1 MVKEK
6 LTLDEQIAHMERK
19 GIKFGI
25 IAQKEAKEI
34 LSGKTYYFKLKSYA
48 KIYPKDA
55 QGLYQGLEFAYM
67 YEISKMDVAFRNF
80 ILTTALAIEHLT
92 KTALLNAFNT
102 SNEDG
107 YSIVERFLQA
117 DEGKNAQDELQKYE
131 SSNISIRG
139 GNYALVTKYKD
150 EMPIW
155 VFVELIGFNNFIKFY
170 IFYQQNVA
178 NCLPNIDRVA
188 LEGAKWLRNLAAHNN
203 CVLIKILNTN
213 QEQRKHLFKKLSAY
227 KMNIIPKN
235 STYTLEYMMK
245 KSLVVDFL
253 DMIDL
258 FFQICKSANTKA
270 HLIAEFDALM
280 LYIEKYQRTLDS
292 NQDLKNFFEFIKKS
306 FGILKNN

>member
-1 MVKEK
+1 MIKEK

-25 IAQKEAKEI
+25 ITQKEAKEI

-92 KTALLNAFNT
+92 KTALLNAFNMG
-102 SNEDG
+102 NEDG

-139 GNYALVTKYKD
+139 GNYTLVTKYKD

-155 VFVELIGFNNFIKFY
+155 VFIEIIGFNNFIKFY
-170 IFYQQNVA
+170 TFYRENA
-178 NCLPNIDRVA
+178 SRNNLNNIKWA
-188 LEGAKWLRNLAAHNN
+188 LENTKWLRNLAAHNN
-203 CVLIKILNTN
+203 CVL
-213 QEQRKHLFKKLSAY
+213 FKLSQ
-227 KMNIIPKN
+227 MNRHYVIQLFDKLKPFRTYLIPQHSK
-235 STYTLEYMMK
+235 YTLEEMMR
-245 KSLVVDFL
+245 KSLIADFL
-253 DMIDL
+253 GMIAL
-258 FFQICKSANTKA
+258 FFQICKSTNTKA
-270 HLIAEFDALM
+270 HLITQFDELV

-292 NQDLKNFFEFIKKS
+292 NQDLKDFFEFIKKS
-306 FGILKNN
+306 FEILKK